1 MTKRT
6 SHGGETSSPPV
17 SSRVALSQLK
27 RMPQPNIGLLI
38 KQLRQEMGLTQEE
51 FAHSCGVVFS
61 TVNRWE
67 KGHTRPSPMAL
78 KLIILMLSSFGEDGH
93 ELYQKYQN

>member
-1 MTKRT
+1 MTKQ
-6 SHGGETSSPPV
+6 
-17 SSRVALSQLK
+17 VALSQLK

-38 KQLRQEMGLTQEE
+38 KHLRQEMGLTQEE
-51 FAHSCGVVFS
+51 FANECGVVFS

-78 KLIILMLSSFGEDGH
+78 KLISLKLESMGESGQK
-93 ELYQKYQN
+93 LFQQYQC

>member
-1 MTKRT
+1 MTNL
-6 SHGGETSSPPV
+6 V
-17 SSRVALSQLK
+17 VLSKLK

-38 KQLRQEMGLTQEE
+38 KQLRQEMELTQEE
-51 FAHSCGVVFS
+51 FAQKCGVVFS

-78 KLIILMLSSFGEDGH
+78 KLISLKLESMGESG
-93 ELYQKYQN
+93 QKLFQQYRC

>member
-1 MTKRT
+1 MTTK
-6 SHGGETSSPPV
+6 
-17 SSRVALSQLK
+17 VALSQLK

-38 KQLRQEMGLTQEE
+38 KQLRQEMELTQEE
-51 FAHSCGVVFS
+51 FASECGVVFS

-78 KLIILMLSSFGEDGH
+78 KLIFLKLSSLGEQGQ
-93 ELYQKYQN
+93 ELFQQHRT

>member
-1 MTKRT
+1 MTTK
-6 SHGGETSSPPV
+6 
-17 SSRVALSQLK
+17 VALSQLK

-38 KQLRQEMGLTQEE
+38 KQLRQEMELTQEE
-51 FAHSCGVVFS
+51 FASECGVVFS

-78 KLIILMLSSFGEDGH
+78 KLIIFMLSSLGEQGQ
-93 ELYQKYQN
+93 ELFQKYRT